1 MSEILSMQ
9 NVSVHFP
16 VKGGLPFFNRGVI
29 QAVSDVSLT
38 IGHGETFGIVGE
50 SGCGKTTLANA
61 MIGMVKP
68 TSGQVLFNGA
78 DLNALA
84 REEFKRTR
92 RQMQMIFQDPYSSL
106 NPRFNVYQIISEP
119 MLIRGE
125 DSEEAMV
132 ARVVELL
139 EMVGLSAEDLYRH
152 PSDFS
157 GGQRQRIGIARA
169 ISLNPSF
176 LVCDEPVSALDVS
189 IHAQILNLLVEIQE
203 KLKLTY
209 VFISHN
215 LADVKNLCDR
225 MAVMYLGKVMESGD
239 SDAIFKN
246 PKHPYTQALLAA
258 VLDTSFDEKR
268 KQVILQGDIPSPINP
283 PLGCRFWQRCPQ
295 AMEGCKTVPPSLIE
309 VEEDHHVACHLV
321 NGFPDV
327 DLPKGYDQIL
337 AKQESKGYGHGRAG
351 A

>member
-1 MSEILSMQ
+1 MSEILELK

-16 VKGGLPFFNRGVI
+16 VKGGLPFFSRGMI

-38 IGHGETFGIVGE
+38 IKHGETFGVVGE

-68 TSGQVLFNGA
+68 TAGQVLFKGV
-78 DLNALA
+78 DLNGLP
-84 REEFKRTR
+84 RDEFKKMR

-106 NPRFNVYQIISEP
+106 NPRFNVYQIVSEP
-119 MLIRGE
+119 MFIRGE
-125 DSEEAMV
+125 DSEEEMK
-132 ARVVELL
+132 ARVVGLL
-139 EMVGLSAEDLYRH
+139 ELVGLSAEDLYRH

-189 IHAQILNLLVEIQE
+189 IHAQILNLLVELQE
-203 KLKLTY
+203 RLNLTY

-215 LADVKNLCDR
+215 LADVKKMCDR
-225 MAVMYLGKVMESGD
+225 MAVMYLGKIMESGD
-239 SDAIFKN
+239 SDKIFRQ
-246 PKHPYTQALLAA
+246 PLHPYTQALLAA
-258 VLDTSFDEKR
+258 VLDTSFDER
-268 KQVILQGDIPSPINP
+268 RDQIVLQGDIPSPINP
-283 PLGCRFWQRCPQ
+283 PAGCRFWQRCPK
-295 AMEGCKTVPPSLIE
+295 AMEGCKTVPPELIE
-309 VEEDHHVACHLV
+309 VEEDHFAACHLV

-327 DLPKGYDQIL
+327 ELP
-337 AKQESKGYGHGRAG
+337 AG
-351 A
+351 CDEPVDKEDVQV